1 MNHLRNTS
9 SYWGSASQRQLSIN
23 NCPIGWLKTHFD
35 FKAVTVDG
43 ENALLR
49 DGSLIV
55 WHSESLVDD
64 LMACNFQTAFEQLS
78 FLWKKRGNT
87 LSIS

>member
-1 MNHLRNTS
+1 MNHWKHLQLL
-9 SYWGSASQRQLSIN
+9 GQRMAAPTVHQQLSH
-23 NCPIGWLKTHFD
+23 WLTENTFD